1 MNDSKISVRYA
12 KALFQAAI
20 EKGVAEKVMT
30 DLKFVKTAIA
40 VSDFR
45 EMLDSPV
52 AKTSGKKRVFDDLFA
67 ASIDPLTLSFLHLV
81 LDNKRESYFAAMIR
95 NYTRMFKEH
104 QGIRSAEIIVPSAL
118 NKEYREKLQSLLE
131 KVFDSKIEMEE
142 KIKPELIGGFI
153 LKVED
158 EQYDASVSS
167 NLARIEKSLL
177 KQTNAK

>member
-1 MNDSKISVRYA
+1 MNESKISVRYA
-12 KALFQAAI
+12 KALFQAAV
-20 EKGVAEKVMT
+20 EKNVAEKVMA
-30 DLKFVKTAIA
+30 DLKFVKATIE

-52 AKTSGKKRVFDDLFA
+52 AKTSGKKRVFDELFA
-67 ASIDPLTLSFLHLV
+67 GVNPLTLGFLHLV
-81 LDNKRESYFAAMIR
+81 LDNKREGHFGGMIR
-95 NYTRMFKEH
+95 NYTRLFKEQ
-104 QGIRSAEIIVPSAL
+104 QGIRSAEIVVPSKL

-142 KIKPELIGGFI
+142 KVRPELIGGFI

-167 NLARIEKSLL
+167 HLARIEKNLL
-177 KQTNAK
+177 KHTTAK